1 MLAEARC
8 DLFTDYNGEAHT
20 SFSLEDHI
28 ETYRISSSMFRDWL
42 AKQFWETE
50 NKVPGESAMS
60 SAITTLNGIA
70 KFNNDQRK
78 VFQRVG
84 KLEDKYYLD
93 LADEQWRTIEISDS
107 GWRVL
112 EKPPVIFVRTS
123 SMRSLPEPKETGD
136 LDLLWNYINIP
147 KEDRFLLL
155 AWILECFRRNTPYPI
170 LE

>member
-1 MLAEARC
+1 
-8 DLFTDYNGEAHT
+8 
-20 SFSLEDHI
+20 
-28 ETYRISSSMFRDWL
+28 
-42 AKQFWETE
+42 
-50 NKVPGESAMS
+50 MS

-147 KEDRFLLL
+147 KEDRFYFSPGYLNVSEEIHRIRF
-155 AWILECFRRNTPYPI
+155 WN
-170 LE
+170 

>member
-1 MLAEARC
+1 
-8 DLFTDYNGEAHT
+8 
-20 SFSLEDHI
+20 
-28 ETYRISSSMFRDWL
+28 MFRDWL

-50 NKVPGESAMS
+50 SKVPGESAMS

-112 EKPPVIFVRTS
+112 EN
-123 SMRSLPEPKETGD
+123 
-136 LDLLWNYINIP
+136 LL
-147 KEDRFLLL
+147 
-155 AWILECFRRNTPYPI
+155 
-170 LE
+170 